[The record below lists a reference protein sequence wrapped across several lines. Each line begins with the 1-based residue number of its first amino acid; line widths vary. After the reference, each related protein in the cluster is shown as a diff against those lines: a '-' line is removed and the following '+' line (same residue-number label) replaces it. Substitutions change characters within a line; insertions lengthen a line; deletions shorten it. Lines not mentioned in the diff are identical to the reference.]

1 MKEKLFQPK
10 ALRILVCILL
20 VASLAT
26 LFLPWETLTI
36 DGKPMGEHLRRL
48 GVPVDAARQMLGN
61 ELTNEFGGDGMLLAM
76 DSILTG
82 KTSFVQRARILGKT
96 GDTLQN
102 MTGPMLE
109 IMAESGLQDTEEGPL
124 MMKMLRMVLD
134 WARDEMYLFSGIYWG
149 VMVLMVLLAA
159 LAFFC
164 FCKGKRGGMIPYLV
178 LSACLCGITAFG
190 VWQANSLMNLY
201 AELLQSVPDFQ
212 MGLSVV
218 GIHSLRNLYGLG
230 CGAWLCVLFAALA
243 FALSFV
249 KPRTPAHEALTETP
263 KEPEAA
269 TASDPAPQKE
279 EPEALEAAAPESG
292 EQTQV

>member
-10 ALRILVCILL
+10 VLRILACILL
-20 VASLAT
+20 VASLAM

-36 DGKPMGEHLRRL
+36 DGKPMEEHLRRL
-48 GVPVDAARQMLGN
+48 GVPMDEARQMLGN
-61 ELTNEFGGDGMLLAM
+61 ELTNELGSDGMLLAM

-149 VMVLMVLLAA
+149 VMVLMILLAA

-190 VWQANSLMNLY
+190 VWQTNSLMNLY

-212 MGLSVV
+212 MGLSAL
-218 GIHSLRNLYGLG
+218 GIRSLRNLYGLG

-249 KPRTPAHEALTETP
+249 KPRDPARAVLTEAP
-263 KEPEAA
+263 KETAA
-269 TASDPAPQKE
+269 GDPAPQRE
-279 EPEALEAAAPESG
+279 ETEGFEAAAPAEGG
-292 EQTQV
+292 EQTQD

>member
-10 ALRILVCILL
+10 VLRILACILL
-20 VASLAT
+20 VASLAM

-36 DGKPMGEHLRRL
+36 DGKPMGEHLQRL

-61 ELTNEFGGDGMLLAM
+61 ELTNEFGSDGMLLAM

-82 KTSFVQRARILGKT
+82 KISFVQRARILGKT

-149 VMVLMVLLAA
+149 VMVLMILLAA

-201 AELLQSVPDFQ
+201 AAAVGSGFPDGAVGAGYPQSAESVRP
-212 MGLSVV
+212 GLRRLA
-218 GIHSLRNLYGLG
+218 LRAVRGAGLRAQF
-230 CGAWLCVLFAALA
+230 C
-243 FALSFV
+243 
-249 KPRTPAHEALTETP
+249 K
-263 KEPEAA
+263 
-269 TASDPAPQKE
+269 AP
-279 EPEALEAAAPESG
+279 
-292 EQTQV
+292 